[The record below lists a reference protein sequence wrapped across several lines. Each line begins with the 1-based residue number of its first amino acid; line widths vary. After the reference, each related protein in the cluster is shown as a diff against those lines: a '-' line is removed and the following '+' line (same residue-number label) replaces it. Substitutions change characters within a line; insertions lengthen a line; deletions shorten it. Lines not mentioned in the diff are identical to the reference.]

1 MSEDRLQSKKTDKAK
16 HNLWYLWASL
26 LVVFVVA
33 IVCCF
38 TWQKH
43 LWNAGSIDEQLAAI
57 NSELAIPDSENA
69 AVNYRRFFTDPNNAA
84 ILYDLSDQTPSAY
97 CEPWADIEH
106 PELAAKL
113 KKHRTFM
120 QKLLDISEMQKAH
133 FPVYCSP
140 GSISYQMLPDMRR
153 VTFILSWAAANDLAE
168 GRIDAAYGKYRCQ
181 LKLAY
186 HLQQQPAIQL
196 LPSGTSEGL

>member
-1 MSEDRLQSKKTDKAK
+1 MSEDRTQNKKTDKAEY
-16 HNLWYLWASL
+16 HVWYLWASL

-153 VTFILSWAAANDLAE
+153 VTFILSWQRPTIWRRGVSMRLTANIDVNSNWPITPSTTQE
-168 GRIDAAYGKYRCQ
+168 KEKEKGR
-181 LKLAY
+181 L
-186 HLQQQPAIQL
+186 
-196 LPSGTSEGL
+196 

>member
-1 MSEDRLQSKKTDKAK
+1 MSEDRSQNKKTDKAK
-16 HNLWYLWASL
+16 HHLRYLIAVL
-26 LVVFVVA
+26 LVVFVVT

-106 PELAAKL
+106 TELAAKL

-153 VTFILSWAAANDLAE
+153 VTFILSWAAANDLA
-168 GRIDAAYGKYRCQ
+168 
-181 LKLAY
+181 
-186 HLQQQPAIQL
+186 
-196 LPSGTSEGL
+196 